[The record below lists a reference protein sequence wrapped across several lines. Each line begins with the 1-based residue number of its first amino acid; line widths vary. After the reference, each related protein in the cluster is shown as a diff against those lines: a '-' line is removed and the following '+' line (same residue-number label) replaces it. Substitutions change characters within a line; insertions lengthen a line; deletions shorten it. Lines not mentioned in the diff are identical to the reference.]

1 MAGDEQRRGPGDRR
15 GGPPVDQA
23 AGTASGHAFDLAT
36 AVRGGPERWVAEVD
50 YGWTI
55 AGHPNGGY
63 LLALV
68 ARAGVEAVGQPHPL
82 AVSGHFLSPA
92 EPGPAEL
99 EVQRLRAG
107 RTLSTAR
114 VTLLQEGQAR
124 LEALVT
130 AGRIDPEAEPGWQR
144 VGGPP
149 GLAPVEE
156 CFPGRPEMPSGQ
168 RANILDHL
176 DLRLDPATSG
186 WVAGRPGG
194 RLDMRGWVRFSDG
207 RAADPLA
214 LLQMVDALPPTSF
227 ELGLPSWAPT
237 VELTVYL
244 RGVPAPGWLAC
255 VVRGQLWQGGWFDEE
270 AEVWD
275 SAGRLVAQSRQVA
288 GARPRP

>member
-1 MAGDEQRRGPGDRR
+1 MAGDGQR
-15 GGPPVDQA
+15 V
-23 AGTASGHAFDLAT
+23 GTASANAFDLAT
-36 AVRGGPERWVAEVD
+36 AVRGGPERWAAEVD
-50 YGWTI
+50 GGWTI
-55 AGHPNGGY
+55 AGRPNGGY

-92 EPGPAEL
+92 DPGPAEV
-99 EVQRLRAG
+99 EVRRLRAG
-107 RTLSTAR
+107 RSLSTAR
-114 VTLLQEGQAR
+114 VTLLQDGQAR

-130 AGRIDPEAEPGWQR
+130 AGRIDPKAAPGWSR
-144 VGGPP
+144 ADGPA
-149 GLAPVEE
+149 GLAPVGD
-156 CFPGRPEMPSGQ
+156 CLPGRPEMPGGQ

-176 DLRLDPATSG
+176 DLRLDPATAG
-186 WVAGRPGG
+186 WVAGRPAR

-214 LLQMVDALPPTSF
+214 LLQMVDALPPASF

-244 RGVPAPGWLAC
+244 RGIPAPGWLAC

-275 SAGRLVAQSRQVA
+275 SAGRLVAQSRQFA
-288 GARPRP
+288 GARPAS